1 MLPSSTISSSSG
13 KYEDRIGNDTE
24 TSSTREL
31 TIQNS
36 NSSNSL
42 DQTTSRLSSPS
53 ASTSSSVSGA
63 SLGWKLD
70 WEHRYDRPRPLT
82 APLEMHMFDWVLCES
97 LRSSFLVGKMPSL
110 CPVTSKDPTQD
121 SLRWAV
127 PVGGSIDRPFLRMTF
142 FCSPPSTNHTFMP
155 DMESRQSILAW
166 PFLLCFLP
174 PLPPRPPTML

>member
-1 MLPSSTISSSSG
+1 MLPSSTTTSSSG

-70 WEHRYDRPRPLT
+70 WEHRYGVATVDLGLALPLVFPSPSPAPPAHDARAEAIADDQEEDDRGMEDPETTPPVQTLACRP
-82 APLEMHMFDWVLCES
+82 
-97 LRSSFLVGKMPSL
+97 
-110 CPVTSKDPTQD
+110 
-121 SLRWAV
+121 
-127 PVGGSIDRPFLRMTF
+127 
-142 FCSPPSTNHTFMP
+142 
-155 DMESRQSILAW
+155 
-166 PFLLCFLP
+166 
-174 PLPPRPPTML
+174 